1 MAKNHKKTRKPFVE
15 VFFEQVRQHL
25 DFLLTEH
32 NFTGPEQ
39 QEISPALGM
48 LFPSVTYHSPSLTV
62 RTYLDLAYASD
73 PSYVGTR
80 LVRDVDANRVTA
92 DLDRVYVAAG
102 LGPVQH
108 VGSSARTVQAMARSV
123 ASHGAALRQV
133 LPLLLGPHGDS
144 LLRGIPLPPARD
156 RQR

>member
-48 LFPSVTYHSPSLTV
+48 LFPSVTYHS
-62 RTYLDLAYASD
+62 R
-73 PSYVGTR
+73 R
-80 LVRDVDANRVTA
+80 
-92 DLDRVYVAAG
+92 
-102 LGPVQH
+102 
-108 VGSSARTVQAMARSV
+108 
-123 ASHGAALRQV
+123 
-133 LPLLLGPHGDS
+133 
-144 LLRGIPLPPARD
+144 
-156 RQR
+156 